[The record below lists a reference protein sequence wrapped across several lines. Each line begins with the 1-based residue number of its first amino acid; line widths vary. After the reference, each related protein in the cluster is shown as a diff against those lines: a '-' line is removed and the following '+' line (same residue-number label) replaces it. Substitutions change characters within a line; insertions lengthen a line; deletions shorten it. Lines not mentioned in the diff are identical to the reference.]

1 MECFPKKSGNFNNK
15 KFIAAGRLCTE
26 KRFDLLIRDFGEF
39 TKSNNDWILNIYGDG
54 PERDNLQKLIND
66 LNLENRVKLC
76 GYCSDM
82 EKKYLESSI
91 YCMTSIS
98 EGFAMVVA
106 EAMSCGL
113 PIICYD
119 IPSMRE
125 LVDKNCG
132 FIVGEGNNSEF
143 VDKMLL
149 LSSNE
154 DLYIKFSKQVKERS
168 KSFDIEKIGSE
179 WIELFDSLVRKE
191 K

>member
-1 MECFPKKSGNFNNK
+1 
-15 KFIAAGRLCTE
+15 
-26 KRFDLLIRDFGEF
+26 
-39 TKSNNDWILNIYGDG
+39 
-54 PERDNLQKLIND
+54 
-66 LNLENRVKLC
+66 
-76 GYCSDM
+76 
-82 EKKYLESSI
+82 
-91 YCMTSIS
+91 MTSIS

-119 IPSMRE
+119 IPAMRE
-125 LVDKNCG
+125 LVGKNCG